1 MNQYISFDHLL
12 LMGIQDFVDK
22 CLDTEGLPFDIVD
35 VDGTLHF
42 ISNQSLADDWLKI
55 REYLRAYKNQLFYHP
70 MVQLFF
76 DAANAVGW
84 LEHPPLDIQDAA
96 FDVHE
101 HVLKFNAL
109 VQFIQGK
116 GQAFAFKERMRFY
129 EVNRDRQ
136 ELRAKALI
144 DGLFQRYSRL
154 LVLRID
160 FGMGANYDTRNI
172 MTDFKEFKRRW
183 NRTASL
189 HAIVG
194 YIAKLQFGEE
204 KGYHLHALIL
214 LNGSVSKKDV
224 FLARKMGELWIEV
237 TQDRGVYFNCNAE
250 NYKDR
255 YIGMIAHGDAVQRD
269 MLKHIVLKYFFSDH
283 QQVLVKKN
291 AKDRTLFMS
300 HPRSSS
306 ARTGRPRSKEDMA
319 LPSDMSMVCASP
331 I

>member
-1 MNQYISFDHLL
+1 MNPYISFDHLL
-12 LMGIQDFVDK
+12 LMGIQDFVDQ
-22 CLDTEGLPFDIVD
+22 CLTTEGLPFDMVD

-42 ISNQSLADDWLKI
+42 ISNQSLADYWLKI
-55 REYLRAYKNQLFYHP
+55 REYLRAYSNQLFYHP
-70 MVQLFF
+70 MAQLFF

-101 HVLKFNAL
+101 HVLKFNAM
-109 VQFIQGK
+109 VQHIQQQ
-116 GQAFAFKERMRFY
+116 GQASTFKERMRLY
-129 EVNRDRQ
+129 DVNRDRQ
-136 ELRAKALI
+136 ELRAKTLI

-172 MTDFKEFKRRW
+172 MTDFNQFKRRW
-183 NRTASL
+183 NSTASL

-214 LNGSVSKKDV
+214 LNGSESKKDV
-224 FLARKMGELWIEV
+224 FLAQKLGDLWIEV

-250 NYKDR
+250 NYKNR
-255 YIGMIAHGDAVQRD
+255 GIGMIAHGNAVQCD
-269 MLKHIVLKYFFSDH
+269 MLKHIVLRYFFCDH

-300 HPRSSS
+300 HPPSSNT
-306 ARTGRPRSKEDMA
+306 RTGRPRRMNQQAMPSNMGMACA
-319 LPSDMSMVCASP
+319 LPM
-331 I
+331 

>member
-12 LMGIQDFVDK
+12 LIGIQDFVDQ
-22 CLDTEGLPFDIVD
+22 CLTTNGLPFDMVD

-42 ISNQSLADDWLKI
+42 ISNQALADDWLKI

-70 MVQLFF
+70 MVKLFF

-101 HVLKFNAL
+101 HVHKFNAM
-109 VQFIQGK
+109 VQFIQDK
-116 GQAFAFKERMRFY
+116 GQTLTFKEQMRFHD
-129 EVNRDRQ
+129 VNRQRQ
-136 ELRAKALI
+136 VLRSRELI
-144 DGLFQRYSRL
+144 DRLFQRYSRL

-194 YIAKLQFGEE
+194 YIAKLQFAHD
-204 KGYHLHALIL
+204 KGYHLHALIFMK
-214 LNGSVSKKDV
+214 GSESQKDV
-224 FLARKMGELWIEV
+224 FLAQKLGELWNEV

-250 NYKDR
+250 KYKDR
-255 YIGMIAHGDAVQRD
+255 GIGMIAHGNAVQRD
-269 MLKHIVLKYFFSDH
+269 LLKHIVLGYFFSER

-291 AKDRTLFMS
+291 AKDRTLFLS
-300 HPRSSS
+300 HPPSSNV
-306 ARTGRPRSKEDMA
+306 RTGRPRRKDAMA
-319 LPSDMSMVCASP
+319 LPSDLSMACASP
-331 I
+331 T